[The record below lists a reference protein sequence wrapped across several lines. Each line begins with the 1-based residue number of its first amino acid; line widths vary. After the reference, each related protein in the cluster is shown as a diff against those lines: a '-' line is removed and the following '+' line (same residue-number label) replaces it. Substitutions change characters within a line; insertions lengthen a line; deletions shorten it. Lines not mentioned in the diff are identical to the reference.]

1 MIKVTYHRDLNR
13 VSVVG
18 HAQSGE
24 AGHDLVCASASI
36 LVYTLASFVEN
47 MKAARQSYNPKVD
60 LKEGDALISCTP
72 PNRYKGAVTLVFDSI
87 CGGFELLARDY
98 PDNISYEVMGKSI

>member
-13 VSVVG
+13 VTMEG

-24 AGHDLVCASASI
+24 EGHDLVCASASI
-36 LVYTLASFVEN
+36 LIYTLASFVEN
-47 MKAARQSYNPKVD
+47 MKGAGQVYNPTVELED
-60 LKEGDALISCTP
+60 GDALVSCDP
-72 PNRYKGAVTLVFDSI
+72 PNRHKGAVTLVFDSI

-98 PDNISYEVMGKSI
+98 PDNISYEIMGKQ